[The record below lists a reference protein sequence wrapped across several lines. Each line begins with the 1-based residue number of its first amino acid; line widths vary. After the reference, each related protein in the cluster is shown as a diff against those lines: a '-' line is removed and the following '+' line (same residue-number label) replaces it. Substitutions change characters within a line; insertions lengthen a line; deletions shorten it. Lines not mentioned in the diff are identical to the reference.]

1 MVSLLHRGLQ
11 FCGTIVLWTQQAAR
25 SGSARMTC
33 VKDSC
38 PSPAP
43 QRSSEVSV
51 NLFGRVEGNLGITSP
66 RIMDWILL
74 GELFQRKH
82 GNVSDF
88 QFRKF
93 PPLSPVSLAGDD
105 TSALLVKQNPVT
117 SCWEEGM

>member
-11 FCGTIVLWTQQAAR
+11 FCGTIVSWTQQAVR
-25 SGSARMTC
+25 SGAARITC
-33 VKDSC
+33 VKAPC

-43 QRSSEVSV
+43 QRNSEVLV

-74 GELFQRKH
+74 GELFQCKL

-93 PPLSPVSLAGDD
+93 PLLSPVSWADDD

-117 SCWEEGM
+117 SCWEECM